1 MLCDSPT
8 LANALQNVITDAF
21 VLYLVPFSNRDMV
34 GPVDIPDEIK
44 ALGHRRDAPIGFEL
58 KPVFHEF
65 VPYSLVDTV

>member
-1 MLCDSPT
+1 
-8 LANALQNVITDAF
+8 
-21 VLYLVPFSNRDMV
+21 MV